1 MTRHTCAHVLSTS
14 TSSHPPATSI
24 HIHIHIQPSI
34 HTHPVIAPIHRP
46 IHIQSDIRM
55 KSKPHT
61 YEHPTL
67 VFKCMGA
74 RIDLPCS
81 MSGEFNTFRT
91 IQRNREIETYITHPK
106 PYTMVVHLHRPTQS
120 TLIHPGHAPI
130 HVQSA
135 THNDTDTYDR
145 PYTHTLPA
153 NLHTC
158 PMITY
163 ATIHAYVHTSQ
174 QRTRNSIG
182 HYGPAHHCKL
192 RYFHTK
198 SIIFKQ

>member
-14 TSSHPPATSI
+14 TSSHQPATSI

-46 IHIQSDIRM
+46 IHIQSDIHM

-67 VFKCMGA
+67 VFRCMGA

-91 IQRNREIETYITHPK
+91 IQRNREIKTYITHPK

-135 THNDTDTYDR
+135 THNDTDTYGRPCTHTTCQPTHMSHDHIRNHPCIR
-145 PYTHTLPA
+145 PYIPA
-153 NLHTC
+153 KNPTQHWALWTR
-158 PMITY
+158 
-163 ATIHAYVHTSQ
+163 TS
-174 QRTRNSIG
+174 
-182 HYGPAHHCKL
+182 L
-192 RYFHTK
+192 
-198 SIIFKQ
+198 